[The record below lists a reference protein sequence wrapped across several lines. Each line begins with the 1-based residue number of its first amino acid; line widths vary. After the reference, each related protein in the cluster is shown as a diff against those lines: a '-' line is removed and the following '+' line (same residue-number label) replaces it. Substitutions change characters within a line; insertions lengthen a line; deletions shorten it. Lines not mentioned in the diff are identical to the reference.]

1 MEARIPGSTVMARY
15 SGTHRTQ
22 ATDAKQQ
29 SVSAPAVD
37 PAAQRV
43 DDGIS
48 TQRQPVAADR
58 GELEAMVSEMNEV
71 AQAADRDIAFE
82 LDDDS
87 GRVVVSVKDC
97 AICDVFRQL
106 PSEVALEL
114 AAYHDEHRN
123 QHVTS
128 DVRY

>member
-1 MEARIPGSTVMARY
+1 MEARIPGSTEMARY

-29 SVSAPAVD
+29 SVSAPTVD

-43 DDGIS
+43 DDGIL

-58 GELEAMVSEMNEV
+58 GELEAIVSEMNEV

-87 GRVVVSVKDC
+87 GRVVVSVKDR
-97 AICDVFRQL
+97 ATGDVIRQI
-106 PSEVALEL
+106 PSEEALAL
-114 AAYHDEHRN
+114 AVHLIDARSLLFKTE
-123 QHVTS
+123 V
-128 DVRY
+128 